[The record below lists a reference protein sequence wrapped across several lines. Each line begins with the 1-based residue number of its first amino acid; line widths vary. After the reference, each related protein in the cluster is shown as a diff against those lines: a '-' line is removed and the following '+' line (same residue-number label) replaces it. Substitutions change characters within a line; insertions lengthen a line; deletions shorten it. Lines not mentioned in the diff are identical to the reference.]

1 MTTYSVRDLL
11 LIHWRG
17 PEAPL
22 DWLRIDGD
30 GRIGMVTH
38 ERAPPQSVLDSA
50 RQIVVLTPSEQVTLL
65 SATLPTRRMAQARQ
79 AAPFAIE
86 EQLATAV
93 DNLEFAVA
101 PNGPERWWVAALEA
115 ETLRTWVTDLKL
127 RGIVPDRL
135 LPEVLALPPEKEGA
149 VVLTDSGRALIRIG
163 TEKAFAT
170 ELDLVPTM
178 LQASGIDNDAI
189 VRLHTDAQNP
199 AIQYL
204 AAGLR
209 YSPELNLLSGEFAPQ
224 HRSNDV
230 RAVWRHLAWLCA
242 AVLIAGFAFIQ
253 LDQIHLAHRL
263 QALNSE
269 MERLYRE
276 RFPDA
281 RQVPN
286 PLAQMQSALKTAS
299 GGVSRETAGLGLL
312 AQSAPIIA
320 TQSRVVLTAADY
332 RNGVLTLQI
341 IAPDVQIL
349 DGIRES
355 LGTSGSLK
363 ATLENAS
370 TSNGSVDGRIKIE
383 AVSKIQP

>member
-38 ERAPPQSVLDSA
+38 ERAPPQSVLDAA

-65 SATLPTRRMAQARQ
+65 STALPTKRTAQARQ
-79 AAPFAIE
+79 AAPFAVE
-86 EQLATAV
+86 EQLASAV

-101 PNGPERWWVAALEA
+101 PNGPERWWVAALEP
-115 ETLRTWVTDLKL
+115 ETLRTWVADLKL
-127 RGIVPDRL
+127 RGILPDRL
-135 LPEVLALPPEKEGA
+135 LPEVLAMPLEGKGA
-149 VVLTDSGRALIRIG
+149 VVLADNGRVLIRIG

-170 ELDLVPTM
+170 ELDLVPMM
-178 LQASGIDNDAI
+178 LQASGIDDNAI
-189 VRLHTDAQNP
+189 VRLDTDAQHP
-199 AIQYL
+199 AIKYL
-204 AAGLR
+204 AAGLQ
-209 YSPELNLLSGEFAPQ
+209 YSPDMNLLSGAFAPQ
-224 HRSNDV
+224 HRSNNV
-230 RAVWRHLAWLCA
+230 RVMWRRLAWLCT
-242 AVLIAGFAFIQ
+242 AVLFAGSAFIK
-253 LDQIHLAHRL
+253 LDQIHLTQRL

-276 RFPDA
+276 RFPEA

-286 PLAQMQSALKTAS
+286 PLAQMQSALKTVT
-299 GGVSRETAGLGLL
+299 GGVSKETAGLGLL
-312 AQSAPIIA
+312 AQSAPVIA
-320 TQSRVVLTAADY
+320 TQPRVTLTAADY
-332 RNGVLTLQI
+332 RNGILALQI
-341 IAPDVQIL
+341 NAPDVQIL

-355 LGTSGSLK
+355 LSASGSLK

-370 TSNGSVDGRIKIE
+370 TRNGSVDGRIKIE
-383 AVSKIQP
+383 AVSKTQP